1 MTEEIIKTHYTSS
14 ELYTQMY
21 YFEHERNA
29 FVCYV
34 RGNLCESV
42 KDFFREVSA
51 AMRFP
56 DYFGWNWNAFDEC
69 ITDLEWLKFSC
80 LLIII
85 DDYDS
90 LFRKENADDEYVDYL
105 IGFLKKAVEYWKSQ
119 NIPITIYLNQ

>member
-1 MTEEIIKTHYTSS
+1 
-14 ELYTQMY
+14 
-21 YFEHERNA
+21 
-29 FVCYV
+29 
-34 RGNLCESV
+34 
-42 KDFFREVSA
+42 
-51 AMRFP
+51 MRFP